1 MPKMA
6 AAEREGELD
15 SCGENPEGRQQRGEA
30 FLGLREGKAVSAAPP
45 VAREWTAAEP
55 CPVRRQQARAEGGV
69 VSPVAAAEP
78 LRLPAP
84 VRFSSAGK
92 HLPPCL
98 LGGKGAGSRGAASGV
113 SWRSVLFASR
123 ESIKERAR
131 LRLREFDVGDKF
143 SHLPLPR
150 ASVLLPLMV
159 REGKLHLLLTV
170 RSMQLRRSPGE
181 VCFPGGKSE
190 AIDKDEIDTALR
202 EAKEEVGLQPENVE
216 VICRLVP
223 GIDKMN
229 HLVTP
234 VVGFIE
240 DTFQAIPNPGEV
252 SDVFVVPLEYF
263 VKPLNYKTLP
273 YKTSSGYLSW
283 MHCFT
288 YYDHEHKTSFK
299 IWGLT
304 AHFAVFLALV
314 IFGKRPTF
322 EVHYDLDNLISSSEN
337 YFMNLYASLYE
348 RKKSNL

>member
-1 MPKMA
+1 
-6 AAEREGELD
+6 
-15 SCGENPEGRQQRGEA
+15 C
-30 FLGLREGKAVSAAPP
+30 
-45 VAREWTAAEP
+45 
-55 CPVRRQQARAEGGV
+55 
-69 VSPVAAAEP
+69 
-78 LRLPAP
+78 
-84 VRFSSAGK
+84 
-92 HLPPCL
+92 
-98 LGGKGAGSRGAASGV
+98 GV
-113 SWRSVLFASR
+113 SRRCFLFVSR
-123 ESIKERAR
+123 SIKEKAR
-131 LRLREFDVGDKF
+131 LRLRQFDVGDRF
-143 SHLPLPR
+143 SRLPLPK
-150 ASVLLPLMV
+150 AAVLLPLVV
-159 REGKLHLLLTV
+159 RQGELHLLLTV

-190 AIDKDEIDTALR
+190 AVDKDEIDTALR
-202 EAKEEVGLQPENVE
+202 EAKEEVGLQPEKVE

-240 DTFQAIPNPGEV
+240 DTFHATPNPDEV

-273 YKTSSGYLSW
+273 YKTPSGYSGRL
-283 MHCFT
+283 HCFT
-288 YYDHEHKTSFK
+288 YDDQEHKMSFK

-322 EVHYDLDNLISSSEN
+322 EVDYDLDNLISSSETN
-337 YFMNLYASLYE
+337 FQNLYASLYE